1 MRNFL
6 SFNADHKLKKK
17 NHGTDSVKY
26 NIYKIESDP
35 GLLS

>member
-6 SFNADHKLKKK
+6 SFNVDYKLKKK
-17 NHGTDSVKY
+17 NYGIDLVKY
-26 NIYKIESDP
+26 NIYKIEFDL